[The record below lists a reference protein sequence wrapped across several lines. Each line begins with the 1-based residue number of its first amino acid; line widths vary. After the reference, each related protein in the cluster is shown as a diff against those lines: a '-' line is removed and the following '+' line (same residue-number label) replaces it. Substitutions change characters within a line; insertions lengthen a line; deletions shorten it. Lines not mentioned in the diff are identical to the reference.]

1 MSMRLPEGLCPAL
14 IVFSDRG
21 EQVYANPSVEAL
33 TGFASE
39 PGAHL
44 QGWLARMFPFGDDQI
59 LVENLLGRLEPAASE
74 GATERFIADFATRS
88 GLRRTGA
95 FQVHAWNEAGRGR
108 HLVFSFLVR
117 ESAPCVNPAASQLTL
132 PEIRLAEAVPD
143 ALGAITGR
151 VQRLLDG
158 AVACGRPLMAEDR
171 ACSGCVISFLG
182 QVERA
187 RGLMLGIEEI
197 QRSQAGCEPAA
208 AGPVSPP
215 G

>member
-21 EQVYANPSVEAL
+21 EQVYANPSVETL
-33 TGFASE
+33 TGFPFEVGS
-39 PGAHL
+39 PL
-44 QGWLARMFPFGDDQI
+44 QGWLARMFPYGDDQV
-59 LVENLLGRLEPAASE
+59 LVQNLLSRLEPLAPE
-74 GATERFIADFATRS
+74 GATERFIADFSTRS

-95 FQVHAWNEAGRGR
+95 FQVHAWQEAGRGR
-108 HLVFSFLVR
+108 QLLFSFMVR
-117 ESAPCVNPAASQLTL
+117 EPAPSRPPLGVPGSALTQAALQ
-132 PEIRLAEAVPD
+132 AMG
-143 ALGAITGR
+143 ALTGR

-158 AVACGRPLMAEDR
+158 AVACGRPLMDEGHP
-171 ACSGCVISFLG
+171 CSSCVVTLLG

-197 QRSQAGCEPAA
+197 HRSQGDCEPAA

-215 G
+215 S